1 MFLYCY
7 RNRKCQKQNRETP
20 DRNGMTPLHLATI
33 MGQAANAQLL
43 LDHGA
48 NSNALSA
55 IGQTPLHQAVLRDN
69 LRITEILLQNG
80 AAVDRSDK
88 EGRTPVDWA
97 VIRNNEAMVDLLVSY
112 GAHRPAT
119 LGVFG
124 PAPATPP
131 AAFDVTHLLGTIV
144 TSATALPLMAEAT
157 GESAELS
164 GGAAGAPL
172 LPTRIKIID
181 ILAPLVR
188 GGQNG
193 IFTPLSGVGHQVVI
207 GQLIYKL
214 SSHFDWAIQCAAG
227 RSLRLCRHAGRSA
240 GKGNY
245 VGLIGYH
252 RESSDSR

>member
-97 VIRNNEAMVDLLVSY
+97 VIRNNEAMMNLLVSY
-112 GAHRPAT
+112 GAQRRAT
-119 LGVFG
+119 LGVSG
-124 PAPATPP
+124 PAPMPP
-131 AAFDVTHLLGTIV
+131 PPPFDVIQLLGTIV
-144 TSATALPLMAEAT
+144 TSATALPQGPEGADLATEPLAEPN
-157 GESAELS
+157 
-164 GGAAGAPL
+164 GAPL